1 MKATLP
7 KRHSLPKT
15 ISSHRISLRLLL
27 VVPFVLQIFSV
38 VGLVGYL
45 SFRNGQKAV
54 NDLAN
59 QLMGRVHDLVDQ
71 HLDSYMQT
79 PPKLAQINGDAI
91 ELGMLDPHDMEA
103 IGQFFWKQM
112 QLYDVGYIS
121 YGSEVGE
128 YSGSGFFIDPKQA
141 NVDEVSPRKHG
152 NQTMYIYQTDDK
164 GNRTKLATTIPEF
177 ETRKE
182 TWYLGA
188 KKEGELTWNPIYQWG
203 DGSGT
208 IAIAVSRPVFDA
220 SQKMI
225 GAVSVDQP
233 LVQISNFLR
242 NLKVSP
248 SGKIM
253 ILERNG
259 DLVANSS
266 SGQPFKVVEKQP
278 QRLQAIESPDPLI
291 RDTAQKLLQRFG
303 SFEQI
308 QSRQQFSF
316 QFDRTREF
324 VQVTPWQDP
333 LGLDWLVVVTVP
345 ESDFM
350 AQIDANNRTTMLLC
364 LAALMFATLFGLYTS
379 RWITKP
385 ILRLSE
391 ASQAIA
397 LGKLGQT
404 VDESQVH
411 ELGILA
417 QSFNQMAQ
425 QLRDSFAALGKT
437 NAELET
443 RVQQRTAE
451 LTKALEDLQQT
462 QAQLVQT
469 EKMSSLGQMLA
480 GIAHEINNPTSFI
493 HGNLEYAIEY
503 IQTVLETLNL
513 YKQYYPE
520 PVAAIQQYTENAD
533 LDFIVPD
540 LLNLLDSM
548 QEGTRR
554 IQEIVLNLRNFS
566 RLDEAKIKAV
576 DLHEGIESTLL
587 ILNHRLKP
595 KLGDIEI
602 TVIKHYGDL
611 PLVECYA
618 GQINQVFMN
627 IIVNAIDAIEEA
639 WAPPLYDAED
649 FDASIADQLMRPS
662 RQGMPT
668 LTITTQTWET
678 DRVRIQITDNGIGIT
693 EAVQAK
699 LFDPFFTTKPVGKGT
714 GLGLSI
720 SYQIVV
726 EHHKGRL
733 ISESVPNEGSVF
745 TIELPVYYSST
756 LTSADRDVT
765 DLDIH

>member
-7 KRHSLPKT
+7 KTLSSSLKT
-15 ISSHRISLRLLL
+15 YRNPRISLRLLL
-27 VVPFVLQIFSV
+27 VVPFVVQIFSV

-45 SFRNGQKAV
+45 SFRNGQRAV

-59 QLMGRVHDLVDQ
+59 QLMARVNDLVDQ

-91 ELGMLDPHDMEA
+91 DLGMLDPHDMQA
-103 IGQFFWKQM
+103 IGHFFWKQL
-112 QLYDVGYIS
+112 QLYNVGYIS
-121 YGSEVGE
+121 YGSRDGE
-128 YSGSGFFIDPKQA
+128 YAGSGFFVHPDRA
-141 NVDEVSPRKHG
+141 NVDEVSPRLHG
-152 NQTMYIYQTDDK
+152 NQTMYIYETDAQ
-164 GNRTKLATTIPEF
+164 GNRTKLATTIPYF
-177 ETRKE
+177 ESRKE

-188 KKEGELTWNPIYQWG
+188 QKAGKLTWNPIYQWG

-220 SQKMI
+220 NKQLL
-225 GAVSVDQP
+225 GVVSIDHP
-233 LVQISNFLR
+233 LAQISHFLR
-242 NLKVSP
+242 SLKVSP
-248 SGKIM
+248 TGRII

-259 DLVANSS
+259 YLVATSS
-266 SGQPFKVVEKQP
+266 SEQPFKVVNQQP
-278 QRLQAIESPDPLI
+278 QRLKAIDSTDPLI
-291 RDTAQKLLQRFG
+291 RDTTHELIERFG
-303 SFEQI
+303 SFDQI
-308 QSRQQFSF
+308 QNSQQFAF
-316 QFDRTREF
+316 PFNQNREF
-324 VQVTPWQDP
+324 VQVNPWRDQI
-333 LGLDWLVVVTVP
+333 GLDWLVVVTVP

-350 AQIDANNRTTMLLC
+350 AQINANNRTTMLLC
-364 LAALMFATLFGLYTS
+364 LAALMLATLLGMYTS
-379 RWITKP
+379 RWITQP

-411 ELGILA
+411 EIGVLA

-451 LTKALEDLQQT
+451 LSKALHDLQQT

-469 EKMSSLGQMLA
+469 EKMSSLGHMLA

-503 IQTVLETLNL
+503 IQIVLYTLKL
-513 YKQYYPE
+513 YEKYYPQPAE
-520 PVAAIQQYTENAD
+520 EIQKHTENAE

-540 LLNLLDSM
+540 LLKLLDSM

-566 RLDEAKIKAV
+566 RLDEARIKPV
-576 DLHEGIESTLL
+576 DLHTGIESSLL

-595 KLGDIEI
+595 KVGPAEI
-602 TVIKHYGDL
+602 QIIKNYGSL

-627 IIVNAIDAIEEA
+627 ILVNAIDAIEEA
-639 WAPPLYDAED
+639 WSPIQFSSGIADSRSSAPAEPAPPL
-649 FDASIADQLMRPS
+649 
-662 RQGMPT
+662 RQGTPT
-668 LTITTQTWET
+668 LTITTQTWGT
-678 DRVRIQITDNGIGIT
+678 DRVRIQIADNGIGIT

-726 EHHKGRL
+726 EHHKGQL
-733 ISESVPNEGSVF
+733 IAESVPNQGSVF
-745 TIELPVYYSST
+745 TIELPVHYSSPSST
-756 LTSADRDVT
+756 V
-765 DLDIH
+765 